1 MAIIPS
7 FGLGSF
13 FQIAVL
19 LVNAIAILSED
30 RFLARIGLSS
40 ATHDPAFGAGP
51 GGDQSFQY
59 KLMNM
64 IASVRMVTRST
75 YSDVSL
81 CSGEK
86 RRKLTCCLSSSS
98 SGSGEYPDN
107 TVRARAGLSVDQRK
121 QVEN

>member
-19 LVNAIAILSED
+19 LLNAVAILSED

-51 GGDQSFQY
+51 GGDQTFKY

-64 IASVRMVTRST
+64 IASVRMVTRIPL
-75 YSDVSL
+75 VL
-81 CSGEK
+81 V
-86 RRKLTCCLSSSS
+86 
-98 SGSGEYPDN
+98 N
-107 TVRARAGLSVDQRK
+107 TLIIFYELLLG
-121 QVEN
+121 

>member
-19 LVNAIAILSED
+19 LVNAVAILSED

-40 ATHDPAFGAGP
+40 ATHDPAFGAGQ

-64 IASVRMVTRST
+64 IASVRMVTRSESLPGT
-75 YSDVSL
+75 GGSCLAAGSD
-81 CSGEK
+81 
-86 RRKLTCCLSSSS
+86 RKANESTAQFLWF
-98 SGSGEYPDN
+98 
-107 TVRARAGLSVDQRK
+107 
-121 QVEN
+121 